1 MSMDNSTTIKIHPR
15 SRLNRQLALRIVLFS
30 SMVTIVTTLLQLWT
44 DYRSNVGQL
53 TEQQSYIGRSY
64 IDTLEASVWTLNEE
78 LIQRQVEGIARLP
91 GFTFVQVNSRTGQ
104 QWQAGKHTEGSK
116 LQTHFTLGHR
126 YLNNQLVT
134 IGTLDIESDLWPV
147 YENLARKAGLILL
160 FNGIKTFIVAA
171 FILLLV
177 RRLITDPLARIADHF
192 AQRPNEMLHLF
203 RHRAGRQDE
212 IDQLASQ
219 LSGSYAQLADSLDR
233 IRASERKLEIA
244 LADRERL
251 LRLEQGYKSQ
261 LEYEVNERTREL
273 EQTVERMGRLQGL
286 LVERERLASLGRMLA
301 GLAQQ
306 VDGPLDRGLDAAR
319 ELTRGCT
326 QLRSQLPRGS
336 ELDRIA
342 RDLEDQGLQLQN
354 DLRQTHELT
363 NSFKQAALDRGGEPL
378 TRFHLATMIE
388 EAVRPEQEFVDLQC
402 PIGLWLE
409 GYKGALTLALRHLVG
424 NAFTHAYA
432 GRQPGR
438 VQILVRQLE
447 DDTIELKVEDTG
459 RGIDPALQSRIFDPF
474 FTTQLGLGGKTP
486 AGTGLGL
493 YVVHNIIVGQ
503 FGGTVRVQSMPGTG
517 AAFIL
522 RFPRNL
528 DPRAHVLENLDA
540 QRLS

>member
-1 MSMDNSTTIKIHPR
+1 METVLPR

-30 SMVTIVTTLLQLWT
+30 SMVTIVTTLLQLWG

-53 TEQQSYIGRSY
+53 NEAQSYIGRSY
-64 IDTLEASVWTLNEE
+64 IETLEASVWTLNEE
-78 LIQRQVEGIARLP
+78 LVQRQVQGIARLP
-91 GFTFVQVNSRTGQ
+91 GFTYVQVSSRTGQ
-104 QWQAGKHTEGSK
+104 HWSAGKKADGPK
-116 LQTHFTLGHR
+116 LQTHFALGHR

-134 IGTLDIESDLWPV
+134 IGGLDIESDLWPV
-147 YENLARKAGLILL
+147 YMDLARKAGEILL

-177 RRLITDPLARIADHF
+177 RRMITDPLARIAEHF
-192 AQRPNEMLHLF
+192 AQRPQDMLHLQ

-212 IDQLASQ
+212 IDVLAAQ
-219 LSGSYAQLADSLDR
+219 LSGSYSRLAESLDR
-233 IRASERKLEIA
+233 IRASERKLEVA

-261 LEYEVNERTREL
+261 LEYEVAERTREL
-273 EQTVERMGRLQGL
+273 EDSVERMGRLQGL

-306 VDGPLDRGLDAAR
+306 VDGPLDRSLDAAYA
-319 ELTRGCT
+319 LARGCT
-326 QLRSQLPRGS
+326 QLRSQVPLGS
-336 ELDRIA
+336 ELDRAA
-342 RDLEDQGLQLQN
+342 RELQDQSQQLQA
-354 DLRQTHELT
+354 DLHQTQQLT

-378 TRFHLATMIE
+378 TRFHLLSLIE
-388 EAVRPEQEFVDLQC
+388 ETVRPEQAMVDLQC
-402 PIGLWLE
+402 PISLWLE
-409 GYKGALTLALRHLVG
+409 GYKGALTLALRHLVS
-424 NAFTHAYA
+424 NAFTHGYA
-432 GRQPGR
+432 GRTPGR
-438 VQILVRQLE
+438 VQIFVRQIDE
-447 DDTIELKVEDTG
+447 GEGRESVEIKVEDLG

-474 FTTQLGLGGKTP
+474 FTTQLGLGGKAV

-503 FGGTVRVQSMPGTG
+503 FGGSVRVQSMPGTG

-528 DPRAHVLENLDA
+528 DPRAHLQERPQALE
-540 QRLS
+540 